1 MTSAPVTPVL
11 ESARLRLRSVRD
23 DDAAVIQRL
32 IDDADVVRFLAVV
45 PFPYTMED
53 AQAFVASAQGHG
65 PFDVGEALAI
75 ENRADSEFLG
85 VMSLRPDPH
94 VLGAAILGYWITKSR
109 WGQGLT
115 TEAAKLAVDYGF
127 AARGYASISA
137 KAAVANPTSRKVLA
151 KAGLMPVGSDGLHWL
166 PARNRSEPAIMHVL
180 ARDAWAAARTKRIV
194 HVAAVALVDAD
205 DRVLIAQRPPGKA
218 MAGLWEFPGGK
229 VEAGETPEACLIREL
244 REELGIDTEASC
256 LAPFTFASHAYEN
269 FHLLMPLFVCRVWR
283 GQVRGR
289 EGQALKWVE
298 PLRLADYP
306 MPAADIPLVA
316 MLRDFL

>member
-1 MTSAPVTPVL
+1 MTSVSNTPVL
-11 ESARLRLRSVRD
+11 ESARLRLRLVRES
-23 DDAAVIQRL
+23 DADHIVRL
-32 IDDADVVRFLAVV
+32 INDADVVRYLAVV
-45 PFPYTMED
+45 PFPYTVAD
-53 AQAFVASAQGHG
+53 AEIFIASATGRG
-65 PFDVGEALAI
+65 PLPVGEAFAI
-75 ENRADSEFLG
+75 VDRASDDFLG
-85 VMSLRPDPH
+85 VLGLRRDPH
-94 VLGAAILGYWITKSR
+94 LADAGILGYWLAKAH
-109 WGQGLT
+109 WGKGLM
-115 TEAAKLAVDYGF
+115 TEAAALAIDYGF
-127 AARGYASISA
+127 TSRGYRSI
-137 KAAVANPTSRKVLA
+137 AAAAAIANATSRKVLT
-151 KAGLMPVGSDGLHWL
+151 KAGMTPVGSDGLHWL
-166 PARNRSEPAIMHVL
+166 PARKRSEAAMMHVL
-180 ARDAWAAARTKRIV
+180 TRDAWAAARAKRIV
-194 HVAAVALVDAD
+194 HVAAVALVDKD

-269 FHLLMPLFVCRVWR
+269 FHLLMPLFVCRVWK
-283 GQVRGR
+283 GQVQGR